1 MTTAKWLPTVTWSLL
16 SNPLLRIQHFDHHE
30 KGMSITLKI
39 EGDSYKVKL
48 EHSMITWFLC
58 CLIPFTSQPLILPA
72 TNVNT
77 QVRIGHNEVLYSR
90 FVNKPML
97 EHDKQTAHCIAL
109 SYSDL
114 SVWCFTCDSYLDAL
128 VVQQPRPAHE
138 IAYWN
143 LVKPHTFTPYCQLL
157 TPCTDHAP
165 PSQLPCLIVFVAWLS
180 HQTRPISWA
189 VSPGK

>member
-1 MTTAKWLPTVTWSLL
+1 MTTAKWLLTVTWSLL
-16 SNPLLRIQHFDHHE
+16 SNPLLRLQHFDHHE

-58 CLIPFTSQPLILPA
+58 CLIPFTSQLLILSA

-138 IAYWN
+138 IAY
-143 LVKPHTFTPYCQLL
+143 
-157 TPCTDHAP
+157 
-165 PSQLPCLIVFVAWLS
+165 
-180 HQTRPISWA
+180 
-189 VSPGK
+189 